1 MHERQRT
8 HHHQRPSRWLRHERP
23 FHRGDFKYIILQH
36 LKDTP
41 SYGYEII
48 RALEQRFHGFYA
60 PSPGIVYPTLQ
71 MLEEMG
77 YVTAAEQEGK
87 KVYTITAEGE
97 NFLAEHRELAE
108 KLKKK
113 INRWCSPEN
122 TEGLS
127 ETMQEF
133 TRLAQLF
140 KDKARTADTKKL
152 EYMRNII
159 SHAYEDIS
167 KDQTESP

>member
-1 MHERQRT
+1 MHHRQRSF
-8 HHHQRPSRWLRHERP
+8 HWSRHERP
-23 FHRGDFKYIILQH
+23 FQRGDFKYIILQH

-77 YVTAAEQEGK
+77 YIAAAEQEGK
-87 KVYTITAEGE
+87 KVYTITEEGK
-97 NFLAEHRELAE
+97 NFLAERRELAN
-108 KLKKK
+108 KLKKN
-113 INRWCSPEN
+113 INRWCNPEN
-122 TEGLS
+122 TEDLS

-133 TRLAQLF
+133 TRLVQLF
-140 KDKARTADTKKL
+140 RDKARTADTKKL
-152 EYMRNII
+152 EHMRNII
-159 SHAYEDIS
+159 SHAYEEIS
-167 KDQTESP
+167 KD